1 MLNSSNTCHGYHQ
14 QIMVDT
20 NDEGLANLNDAATMD
35 LLQYTQKMVRIQPRW
50 RHNPSVGI
58 VEIMVSVG
66 SAFAQYAMDMT

>member
-20 NDEGLANLNDAATMD
+20 NDEGLANLNDAATME

-50 RHNPSVGI
+50 RHNPSVDI
-58 VEIMVSVG
+58 VGIMVSVG